1 ASALSM
7 GSGTPIT
14 PVEATKTSEGWQSIA
29 AAVRAAIAS
38 TAARPRWPVKALE
51 LPALTTSARALPSTS
66 ALRHHSTS
74 GLGHLL
80 VVNTPATLV
89 PSGTVTKVMSQRS
102 QFLYRARATRSVT
115 PSIAGRAGKGW
126 ARGEVAVL
134 MRASYI
140 AQHGSGASASGGLTD
155 AGSTGLMRS
164 AGEWAGR

>member
-1 ASALSM
+1 
-7 GSGTPIT
+7 
-14 PVEATKTSEGWQSIA
+14 
-29 AAVRAAIAS
+29 
-38 TAARPRWPVKALE
+38 
-51 LPALTTSARALPSTS
+51 
-66 ALRHHSTS
+66 TS

-164 AGEWAGR
+164 AGEWAGRYVGYGARSSEWRACPCRRAHRVAAGPGFAVDRPGL